1 MPVRKFKVSGEEI
14 LLDHNFNVYEVD
26 TRKYIGR
33 LVPSPDRTG
42 LRILRGIGMVPDEAD
57 RTVEQERIFDSTK
70 EIFNA
75 KIKALK
81 AAKAKTAEAPAPPSV
96 VSAKPKRKIVIS
108 DEPEIDLDKEYQEKL
123 ERELREVKFHGHS
136 IDVSSPLRG
145 VIHSV
150 MVRGKRVN
158 AMFRGETLVP
168 AFRDPR
174 TDEWRPIT
182 EDEEEW
188 LRENPGADLE
198 DRMTGADYEEE

>member
-1 MPVRKFKVSGEEI
+1 MPVRKFKISGEEI

-33 LVPSPDRTG
+33 LVPTPDHKN

-70 EIFNA
+70 EVFNA

-81 AAKAKTAEAPAPPSV
+81 AAKAKTTVAKPVEEAP
-96 VSAKPKRKIVIS
+96 KPKRKIVIS

-123 ERELREVKFHGHS
+123 ERELREVKFHGHT
-136 IDVSSPLRG
+136 IDASSPLRG

-168 AFRDPR
+168 AFRDPK